1 MFWAGQDT
9 PARRRP
15 ADRPVFSA
23 RVAPT
28 IARAFGRNRPRRG
41 FAIAKPRAQHRKNP
55 ARRRNRPG
63 SSPGLLITDPTA
75 SPTQVR
81 VFHFAADHLEEF
93 ADPRAA
99 KLRELIARPGT
110 VWLDVAGM
118 GDGARIAEIGEIFGL
133 HRLALEDVLSGHQ
146 RPKVDPYPTALFIV
160 ARMPER
166 RDTRLDTDQ
175 LSMFLGERF
184 LVTFQ
189 SLPGDCFDPVRERL
203 RKPDGRMRTLGP
215 DYLAYALLDATIDSY
230 FPVLEALGERLEELE
245 DEVLREPGRN
255 TIPRIHAV
263 RRDLLT
269 LRRATWPQREA
280 INALQR
286 ESSPWIRPETRPY
299 LNDCYDHTIQTMDLL
314 ESYRELGGSL
324 LEVWLSSAS
333 NRMGEAMRFLTV
345 ISTIFIPLTFIV
357 GLYGMNFD
365 HMPEL
370 RWPYGY
376 YVCLAAL
383 FLIAA
388 ALIAWFWRKGWFRDT
403 RPAPPSDGKETS
415 P

>member
-1 MFWAGQDT
+1 M
-9 PARRRP
+9 
-15 ADRPVFSA
+15 
-23 RVAPT
+23 
-28 IARAFGRNRPRRG
+28 
-41 FAIAKPRAQHRKNP
+41 
-55 ARRRNRPG
+55 
-63 SSPGLLITDPTA
+63 ITDPSA
-75 SPTQVR
+75 APTRLR
-81 VFHFAADHLEEF
+81 VFHFGADHLEEL
-93 ADPRAA
+93 AEPNAA
-99 KLRELIARPGT
+99 KLRELAARPGV
-110 VWLDVAGM
+110 VWLDVAGLS
-118 GDGARIAEIGEIFGL
+118 DGARIAEIGEAFGL

-146 RPKVDPYPTALFIV
+146 RPKVEAYPTSLFIV
-160 ARMPER
+160 ARMPEQ
-166 RDTRLDTDQ
+166 RDARLETDQ

-230 FPVLEALGERLEELE
+230 FPVLEAMGERLEVLE
-245 DEVLREPGRN
+245 DEVLREPGRD

-269 LRRATWPQREA
+269 LRRAAWPQREA
-280 INALQR
+280 ISSLQR
-286 ESSPWIRPETRPY
+286 ETSPWIRPETRPY
-299 LNDCYDHTIQTMDLL
+299 LNDCYDHTVQTMDLL

-376 YVCLAAL
+376 YLCLTAL

-388 ALIAWFWRKGWFRDT
+388 ALVGWFWRKGWFRAAHA
-403 RPAPPSDGKETS
+403 APLRDEKDEKP
-415 P
+415 